1 MDQVYIIYKHTCT
14 TTGKSYIGQT
24 KDYAT
29 RTKEHQ
35 QPRSRCPAFRNA
47 VQKHGWNMFTSVVL
61 MEGLSQEAA
70 NQHEE
75 ELIAAHGTLAPRGY
89 NLVPGGRNHSHTA
102 ETRLKLSQRV
112 KHPVS
117 EETRAKLRK
126 AREGY
131 RHSVETKQK
140 MTKTRTGRTHSDEA
154 KANMR
159 KPHGRYTVNIPI
171 IQLTTDGVEVARFDS
186 PRDAKLATGNKNLA
200 NALAGYCKTSGGFI
214 WRYA

>member
-24 KDYAT
+24 KDYKARTWSHT
-29 RTKEHQ
+29 RSY
-35 QPRSRCPAFRNA
+35 SRCSAFRNA
-47 VQKHGWNMFTSVVL
+47 VQKYGWNAFTSEVL
-61 MEGLSQEAA
+61 LEGLSQDAA
-70 NQHEE
+70 NQYEE
-75 ELIAAHGTLAPRGY
+75 ELIATHGTLAPRGY

-102 ETRLKLSQRV
+102 ETRLKLSQRF
-112 KHPVS
+112 KPPVS
-117 EETRAKLRK
+117 EETRTKLRK

-131 RHSVETKQK
+131 RHSEETKQK
-140 MTKTRTGRTHSDEA
+140 MTKTRTGRRHSEEA

-159 KPHGRYTVNIPI
+159 KPHGHYTVNIPVV
-171 IQLTTDGVEVARFDS
+171 QLTVDGVEVARFNS

-200 NALAGYCKTSGGFI
+200 NALAGLCKTSGGFI